1 MYEYYVSNE
10 LARLTIILGIV
21 VSTIIYKRTG
31 LTLGGVIVCGYLAL
45 FVGQPLHIIVTL
57 IFSYL
62 TYQIVYKFIQKRFML
77 NGRSLFEIEILVGLV
92 FQVLWLTIIDLF
104 GMINVDLAVLY
115 GIGFVL
121 PGVIAHDMGRQG
133 PQNTMGSILLGVT
146 IIALIIFPL
155 SAIEELLPNFFLRT
169 SSPFLR
175 TQPYNYAYPIQLLPF
190 GIIVSVIIDLFAYSK
205 FKARSGG
212 FVTAAYL
219 ALFAFRP
226 LDLLFLIVASILTF
240 LFVQF
245 LTSRMVL
252 AFGRTKLG
260 MMILSGVVIS
270 WLLEIM
276 IINLTQGEFIPWS
289 GFVIIMPTI
298 ASLIANDFAHEGPY
312 HTVVTTSLATAGVW
326 LAMQGMVLV
335 LYQTHLDWLFLA
347 QG

>member
-45 FVGQPLHIIVTL
+45 FVGQPMHIVVTL
-57 IFSYL
+57 TISYI
-62 TYQIVYKFIQKRFML
+62 TYQLVYKILQKRFML
-77 NGRSLFEIEILVGLV
+77 NGRSLFEVEILVGLV
-92 FQVLWLTIIDLF
+92 FQIFWLTIIRLF
-104 GMINVDLAVLY
+104 GMINIDLAILY

-133 PQNTMGSILLGVT
+133 PKNTLGSILLGVF
-146 IIALIIFPL
+146 IISLIIFPL
-155 SAIEELLPNFFLRT
+155 AAIEELLPDFFLST
-169 SSPFLR
+169 SSPLLR
-175 TQPYNYAYPIQLLPF
+175 TQPYTYAYPINLLPY
-190 GIIVSVIIDLFAYSK
+190 GIIVSVFLDLLIYSK

-219 ALFAFRP
+219 ALFALRP
-226 LDLLFLIVASILTF
+226 LDLLFMVVASILTF
-240 LFVQF
+240 IFVQF

-260 MMILSGVVIS
+260 MMILCGVVIS
-270 WLLEIM
+270 WLLEIT

-312 HTVVTTSLATAGVW
+312 HTVVTTSLATVGVW

-347 QG
+347 

>member
-1 MYEYYVSNE
+1 MYDYYVSNE

-45 FVGQPLHIIVTL
+45 FVGQPSHIVITL
-57 IFSYL
+57 VISYI
-62 TYQIVYKFIQKRFML
+62 TFQIVYKVLQKRYML
-77 NGRSLFEIEILVGLV
+77 NGRKLFEVEILVGLV
-92 FQVLWLTIIDLF
+92 LQVFWLTIIKIIGMNNIDLT
-104 GMINVDLAVLY
+104 VLY

-133 PQNTMGSILLGVT
+133 AKNTVGSILLGVF
-146 IIALIIFPL
+146 IISLVIFPL
-155 SAIEELLPNFFLRT
+155 SAIEELLPNFLLRT
-169 SSPFLR
+169 SSPLLR
-175 TQPYNYAYPIQLLPF
+175 TQPYPYAYPIQLLPF
-190 GIIVSVIIDLFAYSK
+190 GIIASVFIDLLAYSK

-219 ALFAFRP
+219 ALFAQRP
-226 LDLLFLIVASILTF
+226 FDLLFVIIASILTF

-245 LTSRMVL
+245 LTSRLLL

-276 IINLTQGEFIPWS
+276 VINLTGGLVIPWS

-298 ASLIANDFAHEGPY
+298 ASLIANDFAREGTYP
-312 HTVVTTSLATAGVW
+312 TVITTSLASAGVW
-326 LAMQGMVLV
+326 LVMQGMLFVLS
-335 LYQTHLDWLFLA
+335 LTHLDWFFIA
-347 QG
+347 

>member
-45 FVGQPLHIIVTL
+45 FVGQPIHIVVTL

-62 TYQIVYKFIQKRFML
+62 TYQIVYKFLQKRYML
-77 NGRSLFEIEILVGLV
+77 NGRSLFEVEILVGLI
-92 FQVLWLTIIDLF
+92 FQVFWLMVIKLF
-104 GMINVDLAVLY
+104 GMINIDLAVLY

-133 PQNTMGSILLGVT
+133 PKSTLGSILLGVF
-146 IIALIIFPL
+146 IISLIIFPL
-155 SAIEELLPNFFLRT
+155 SAIEELLPNLFVRT
-169 SSPFLR
+169 SSPLLR
-175 TQPYNYAYPIQLLPF
+175 TQPYTYTYPIQLLPL
-190 GIIVSVIIDLFAYSK
+190 GIIVSVFLDLLAYSK
-205 FKARSGG
+205 FKVRSGG

-219 ALFAFRP
+219 ALFASRP
-226 LDLLFLIVASILTF
+226 LDLLFVIIASILTF
-240 LFVQF
+240 AFVQL
-245 LTSRMVL
+245 LTSRLVL

-276 IINLTQGEFIPWS
+276 IINFTRGQFIPWS

-298 ASLIANDFAHEGPY
+298 ASLIANDFAREGTYP
-312 HTVVTTSLATAGVW
+312 TVITTSLATAGVW
-326 LAMQGMVLV
+326 LVMQGAVLM
-335 LYQTHLDWLFLA
+335 LNQAHLEWLFLT
-347 QG
+347 

>member
-45 FVGQPLHIIVTL
+45 FVGQPLHIVVTL

-62 TYQIVYKFIQKRFML
+62 TYQIVYKLLQKRFMI

-92 FQVLWLTIIDLF
+92 FQIFWLTVIRLF
-104 GMINVDLAVLY
+104 GMINIDLAILY

-133 PQNTMGSILLGVT
+133 PKNTLGSILLGVF
-146 IIALIIFPL
+146 IISLIIFPL
-155 SAIEELLPNFFLRT
+155 AAIEDLLPNFFLST
-169 SSPFLR
+169 SSPLLR
-175 TQPYNYAYPIQLLPF
+175 TQPYTYAYPIKLLPY
-190 GIIVSVIIDLFAYSK
+190 GIIVSVFLDLLIYSK

-226 LDLLFLIVASILTF
+226 LDLLFMVAASI
-240 LFVQF
+240 
-245 LTSRMVL
+245 
-252 AFGRTKLG
+252 
-260 MMILSGVVIS
+260 
-270 WLLEIM
+270 
-276 IINLTQGEFIPWS
+276 
-289 GFVIIMPTI
+289 
-298 ASLIANDFAHEGPY
+298 
-312 HTVVTTSLATAGVW
+312 
-326 LAMQGMVLV
+326 
-335 LYQTHLDWLFLA
+335 
-347 QG
+347 